1 MPESSHFDGSQW
13 SSSQLN
19 AAPQHTEQPREKR
32 DRLETPSLKTR
43 LRKAFYGA
51 AVAVATLT
59 LGSIPGSADRQQLG
73 PGALEILPTGV
84 TESVGQGE
92 GSVGSFSQPKISGEL
107 KSNHQN
113 EPTESDEAI
122 ELNEPTES
130 SEPRGINKL
139 KSEFSDWEAIAS
151 RSLGLSVF
159 EGSDE
164 HVSKDAET
172 IFAELENYPIINFP
186 QSDAVAE
193 RNSNLPEEDRSGG
206 QAAVGIAQVEIKKE
220 GGISMLVVTFGDSV
234 FKYNIHQGQNDFE
247 PMYET
252 KSDLQSTDLYSLYVW
267 ADMCKN
273 SENLTVST
281 PMLLITDENGDA
293 HLSVASTKF
302 AAELISEYLTHV
314 EGSYGM
320 AASSIESQLEN
331 NVFFQVLLGTGLI
344 FDKEEF
350 VESLRRQGVQAYDED
365 LSILMNA
372 VEMIIKLE
380 NRSFQFAF
388 STDQD
393 GETKY
398 QAVGVDRSKP
408 QAVKP

>member
-1 MPESSHFDGSQW
+1 MLESKNFDGSQW
-13 SSSQLN
+13 DSSQLN
-19 AAPQHTEQPREKR
+19 AAPQLNEQSLEKR
-32 DRLETPSLKTR
+32 DRLKTPSLKTR
-43 LRKAFYGA
+43 LRKAFYGVFVA
-51 AVAVATLT
+51 ATTLAV
-59 LGSIPGSADRQQLG
+59 GSVPGSTDRQQ
-73 PGALEILPTGV
+73 PGSGELEILPTGV
-84 TESVGQGE
+84 TETVDQSRESVD
-92 GSVGSFSQPKISGEL
+92 SFSQPKIFGEL
-107 KSNHQN
+107 KLTRPD
-113 EPTESDEAI
+113 EPTES
-122 ELNEPTES
+122 NEPPDPNKPTES
-130 SEPRGINKL
+130 NQPRGIDKL
-139 KSEFSDWEAIAS
+139 KSEFSDWEEIAS

-164 HVSKDAET
+164 HVNKDAES

-193 RNSNLPEEDRSGG
+193 KNSYLPEEDRSGG
-206 QAAVGIAQVEIKKE
+206 QAAVGIAQLEIKKE

-234 FKYNIHQGQNDFE
+234 FKYNIHQGQDDFE
-247 PMYET
+247 PMYDT

-281 PMLLITDENGDA
+281 PVLLITKDNGDKQ
-293 HLSVASTKF
+293 LSVASSKF

-365 LSILMNA
+365 LSTLMNA
-372 VEMIIKLE
+372 VEMMIELE

-398 QAVGVDRSKP
+398 QTIGVDRSKP
-408 QAVKP
+408 PGVQP